1 MGGASMR
8 RREFIALLGSATVG
22 WPVTGR
28 AQEVRQPKRI
38 GVLLAFSENIA
49 NIQNGLAT
57 LRKALAEAG
66 WKAGSNLQIEYRW
79 TEGDIVKARHFA
91 QELVALKPDLI
102 LSAST
107 PATAAL
113 HEETSTIPIVF
124 VLVSDPV
131 GAGFVQ
137 SLARPGGN
145 ITGFI
150 NLEGTM
156 GGKWLELLKEVAPSV
171 THAVVIFNPE
181 TTAGHGE
188 YFLPSFHAAGQKL
201 AVETSAIEIHSPRD
215 IGQAVKEVAS
225 RPGGGLVA
233 MSDSY
238 LSVHFHEVSD
248 AVDAHNIPAVYGLS
262 NRAKDGALISY
273 TPDTPDLFARSAA
286 YVNRVLRG
294 ENPSSLPVQLPTKYE
309 LAINLKT
316 AKALGLTIPQ
326 TLLATADEVIE

>member
-1 MGGASMR
+1 MMR
-8 RREFIALLGSATVG
+8 RREFIALAGSAAVA
-22 WPVTGR
+22 WPVKGY
-28 AQEVRQPKRI
+28 AQEARQTKRI
-38 GVLLAFSENIA
+38 GVLLGFSENVTI
-49 NIQNGLAT
+49 IQNGLEA
-57 LRKALAEAG
+57 LRQVLAEAG
-66 WKAGSNLQIEYRW
+66 WKTGSNLQIEYRW
-79 TEGDIVKARHFA
+79 TEGDILKAKHFA

-113 HEETSTIPIVF
+113 HEQTSTIPIVF
-124 VLVSDPV
+124 VIVSDPI
-131 GAGFVQ
+131 GAGFVR

-150 NLEGTM
+150 NFEGTM
-156 GGKWLELLKEVAPSV
+156 GGKWLELLKEAAPNV
-171 THAVVIFNPE
+171 THAVIIFNPE
-181 TTAGHGE
+181 TAPGRGE

-201 AVETSAIEIHSPRD
+201 AVETRAIEIHSPSD

-225 RPGGGLVA
+225 RPNGGLVA

-238 LSVHFHEVSD
+238 MSVHFPEVMD
-248 AVDAHNIPAVYGLS
+248 AVDVHSIPTVYGVS

-309 LAINLKT
+309 LTINLKT
-316 AKALGLTIPQ
+316 ARALGLRIPQ